1 MTATIDANILIYAAD
16 SASPHHERSVAFLGE
31 RLAAVDLVY
40 LFWPVV
46 MAYLRIST
54 HPRIFRTPQSLADAT
69 ANVDDLLARPNVRTI
84 GERDRFWPA
93 LLEVAADGRASADL
107 VSDAWVVALMRENG
121 VRTIW
126 THDRGFRRFRGIEVR
141 DPFDDGS

>member
-31 RLAAVDLVY
+31 RLAAVGTRV
-40 LFWPVV
+40 PVLASRHGV
-46 MAYLRIST
+46 PAHL
-54 HPRIFRTPQSLADAT
+54 HPPRIFRTPQSLADAT

-84 GERDRFWPA
+84 GERDGFWPA

-107 VSDAWVVALMRENG
+107 VSD
-121 VRTIW
+121 
-126 THDRGFRRFRGIEVR
+126 
-141 DPFDDGS
+141 GSSP